1 MIDGIAGLVGVLAD
15 VAACICPV
23 AALQL
28 HFISI

>member
-1 MIDGIAGLVGVLAD
+1 MTEGIDGLVGVLAD
-15 VAACICPV
+15 GAACICPV